1 MFSNY
6 QKLTV
11 RQKSIELTKDIY
23 KVTKQFPPSEFYGLV
38 NQMRRSST
46 SIPCNIAEWNQRNTN
61 KEHINF
67 LYIAKWSAA
76 ELETQIIIS
85 HELEFLSEKEKND
98 LLGKVEE
105 ILKMLA
111 SFITTLT
118 NKNLSSK
125 H

>member
-11 RQKSIELTKDIY
+11 WQKSIELTKDIY
-23 KVTKQFPPSEFYGLV
+23 KVTTKFPSSELYGLV
-38 NQMRRSST
+38 SQMRRSST

-85 HELEFLSEKEKND
+85 NELTFLAEKEKND
-98 LLGKVEE
+98 LLNKVEE

-111 SFITTLT
+111 SFIKTLKT
-118 NKNLSSK
+118 KI
-125 H
+125 

>member
-11 RQKSIELTKDIY
+11 WQKSLELTKDIY
-23 KVTKQFPPSEFYGLV
+23 KITTNFPSSEAYGLIS
-38 NQMRRSST
+38 QMRRAST

-85 HELEFLSEKEKND
+85 NELEFLSEQEKID
-98 LLGKVEE
+98 LLSKVEE
-105 ILKMLA
+105 ILKMLSA
-111 SFITTLT
+111 LIPTLQ
-118 NKNLSSK
+118 KKPKS
-125 H
+125 